1 MESSHAIPGVR
12 AIRGWGYS
20 TDLSAKTLK
29 VEARVENPVPT
40 ADGVMDTITSPP
52 IPPTSNTTG
61 TSVSKSDPELESI
74 TGGSENGKYFNISYD
89 KLVISVGCFSQTF
102 NTPGV
107 KENAFFLKDT
117 ADARRIRRRIMNCI
131 EEAALPTTTDERRK
145 ELLHFAVVGGGPTG
159 IEFSAELHDFI
170 SEDIFKLAPYLREFT
185 KITVYDVAP
194 RILSMFDVK
203 LQQYASQQF
212 EREGIIIK
220 TQHHVERVEPDA
232 LITKEEGRVP
242 AGLVVWSTGLAPNPF
257 ITKGLEGTGICVTAK
272 GGQVEVDKRL
282 RVLVEKDG
290 IRSPADDVFALGDC
304 AAVEGMKLPATAQVA
319 SQEAKWLAKALNSAG
334 KEQVT
339 KRVTQGEKARP
350 IDISEV
356 KEFKFKSL
364 GIMAYLGS
372 WKAITQTEK
381 KDFTGR
387 AAWIIWRGAYLTK
400 SLSWRNKILIPVYWV
415 SWDCVDTW
423 SLTQSQC

>member
-20 TDLSAKTLK
+20 ADLAAKTLK
-29 VEARVENPVPT
+29 VEARVEKHIPT
-40 ADGVMDTITSPP
+40 ADGGAITVTLPST
-52 IPPTSNTTG
+52 PPTSDTATSSISKPEPG
-61 TSVSKSDPELESI
+61 TESI
-74 TGGSENGKYFNISYD
+74 AGASENDKFFNITYD

-107 KENAFFLKDT
+107 KDNAFFLKDT
-117 ADARRIRRRIMNCI
+117 ADARRIRRRIMDCI

-170 SEDIFKLAPYLREFT
+170 SEDIFKLAPYLRQFT
-185 KITVYDVAP
+185 RITVYDVAP
-194 RILSMFDVK
+194 TILSMFDAK
-203 LQQYASQQF
+203 LQQYASQHF
-212 EREGIIIK
+212 EREGIVIK
-220 TQHHVERVEPDA
+220 TQHHVERIEPDA
-232 LITKEEGRVP
+232 LVTKEEGRVP

-257 ITKGLEGTGICVTAK
+257 ITKGLVGTGICVAQK
-272 GGQVEVDKRL
+272 SGQVEVDKRL
-282 RVLVEKDG
+282 RVLVERDG
-290 IRSPADDVFALGDC
+290 EKVPSDDVFALGDC

-319 SQEAKWLAKALNSAG
+319 SQEAKWLAKALNTAG

-339 KRVTQGEKARP
+339 KRLTQGEKGWP

-356 KEFKFKSL
+356 KEFKFKSM

-400 SLSWRNKILIPVYWV
+400 SLSWRNKMLIPVYWV
-415 SWDCVDTW
+415 SCGCDPD
-423 SLTQSQC
+423 S